1 MLISYLI
8 WNFVVGICM
17 VPVFFIYVVNNE
29 ATIIIATILLFVL
42 SLLLIVLSI
51 LYVVF
56 HIVACVKYFWW
67 KRICSA
73 FINSFLQISCKA
85 SNITKGCNN
94 NHLLTL
100 TKYKINV
107 VFMHNSS
114 YITVR
119 NLELLFITELFKVL
133 YFIYE
138 TVTLHT
144 VLIESDKV

>member
-56 HIVACVKYFWW
+56 
-67 KRICSA
+67 
-73 FINSFLQISCKA
+73 ISLHA
-85 SNITKGCNN
+85 LNILVEKN
-94 NHLLTL
+94 
-100 TKYKINV
+100 
-107 VFMHNSS
+107 M
-114 YITVR
+114 
-119 NLELLFITELFKVL
+119 
-133 YFIYE
+133 
-138 TVTLHT
+138 
-144 VLIESDKV
+144 

>member
-56 HIVACVKYFWW
+56 HIVACVKYFGE
-67 KRICSA
+67 K
-73 FINSFLQISCKA
+73 N
-85 SNITKGCNN
+85 
-94 NHLLTL
+94 
-100 TKYKINV
+100 
-107 VFMHNSS
+107 M
-114 YITVR
+114 
-119 NLELLFITELFKVL
+119 
-133 YFIYE
+133 
-138 TVTLHT
+138 
-144 VLIESDKV
+144 